1 MKGKSRHKHKKA
13 RRMFLQTA
21 AAGLTFV
28 VLGAAV
34 FAAVHFFRKGNR
46 ETPEELLVRYMGLIE
61 QKDYGEMYR
70 MTDSQN
76 FAYTDQEAFI
86 RRNSAIYEGIEAEN
100 IRIKILEN
108 DKGRRAVTYQMSLDT
123 AAGSIHFENE
133 MHFSDSEDGYKIL
146 WHDGLIFPGLESSD
160 KVRIAS
166 VPAVRGK
173 IFDRNGRMLAGSGT
187 ACSVGIVPGELDNQE
202 SAVRQL
208 SELLDTDS
216 ATIMKQLGAAWVKE
230 NSFVP
235 IKTIPKVSELDLMA
249 IEPDEKVLQEKAR
262 QDALLAV
269 PGVMIMDTEVR
280 TYPFGPATGH
290 LTGYVGNVTAEDL
303 EEHEGE
309 GYNENSVIGRS
320 GLEGLFE
327 TELKGRDGCRIYIE
341 GKDGSRKSVLA
352 NLPVEHGRDIT
363 LTIDARLQEI
373 LYRQF
378 QEDPG
383 CSVAMNPYTG
393 EVLAL
398 VSTPSFD
405 SNDFILGLSDAQWN
419 ALNEEERKPL
429 LNRFRQAWCPGSTLK
444 PVIAAVGLKT
454 GMVDPQEDFGN
465 VGLSWQKDAS
475 WGNFFVTTLHA
486 YEPVTMENALIY
498 SDNIYFAKAALKI
511 GSRTLENS
519 LKEMGFEE
527 ELPFEIVMSVSQYS
541 NTEHIEGEIQLADSG
556 YGQGQI
562 LINPLHL
569 AGLYTAFCNEGN
581 AVKPYLVRGNESS
594 GGDEADGKESGG
606 IVAGENLADEKA
618 VGDNQPGENFVDE
631 TAVGKGLDV
640 GKNSGAEFWLQGL
653 FPADIAA
660 QVLEGMKKVV
670 NNPEGTGYTAH
681 REDIVLA
688 GKTGTAE
695 IKASVADT
703 EGTEIGWFAVFTAE
717 KDVRTPL
724 LIVSMVEN
732 VKEIGGSGY
741 VVNKDKNVLE
751 EYLGSGQ

>member
-1 MKGKSRHKHKKA
+1 
-13 RRMFLQTA
+13 
-21 AAGLTFV
+21 
-28 VLGAAV
+28 
-34 FAAVHFFRKGNR
+34 
-46 ETPEELLVRYMGLIE
+46 
-61 QKDYGEMYR
+61 
-70 MTDSQN
+70 
-76 FAYTDQEAFI
+76 
-86 RRNSAIYEGIEAEN
+86 
-100 IRIKILEN
+100 
-108 DKGRRAVTYQMSLDT
+108 
-123 AAGSIHFENE
+123 
-133 MHFSDSEDGYKIL
+133 
-146 WHDGLIFPGLESSD
+146 
-160 KVRIAS
+160 
-166 VPAVRGK
+166 
-173 IFDRNGRMLAGSGT
+173 
-187 ACSVGIVPGELDNQE
+187 
-202 SAVRQL
+202 
-208 SELLDTDS
+208 
-216 ATIMKQLGAAWVKE
+216 
-230 NSFVP
+230 
-235 IKTIPKVSELDLMA
+235 
-249 IEPDEKVLQEKAR
+249 
-262 QDALLAV
+262 
-269 PGVMIMDTEVR
+269 
-280 TYPFGPATGH
+280 
-290 LTGYVGNVTAEDL
+290 
-303 EEHEGE
+303 
-309 GYNENSVIGRS
+309 
-320 GLEGLFE
+320 
-327 TELKGRDGCRIYIE
+327 
-341 GKDGSRKSVLA
+341 
-352 NLPVEHGRDIT
+352 
-363 LTIDARLQEI
+363 
-373 LYRQF
+373 
-378 QEDPG
+378 
-383 CSVAMNPYTG
+383 
-393 EVLAL
+393 
-398 VSTPSFD
+398 
-405 SNDFILGLSDAQWN
+405 
-419 ALNEEERKPL
+419 
-429 LNRFRQAWCPGSTLK
+429 
-444 PVIAAVGLKT
+444 
-454 GMVDPQEDFGN
+454 
-465 VGLSWQKDAS
+465 
-475 WGNFFVTTLHA
+475 
-486 YEPVTMENALIY
+486 MENALIY

-594 GGDEADGKESGG
+594 GGDKTAGKESGG

-631 TAVGKGLDV
+631 TAAGKGLDG

-670 NNPEGTGYTAH
+670 NNPEGTGYAAH